1 MGLTHRENG
10 WDSNYVIIIDT
21 PSHQTHCKNRLL
33 VVITSIR
40 YSLSACAYS
49 IVHEIA
55 KANTGHEYVTGSVT
69 RPSAFDQLRYVK
81 AKGKRPRES
90 YHMICSTAGI
100 TDSKCNCLF
109 TFSSTATER
118 LENRDK
124 FRGPGDVPTIA
135 IVYWLTDD
143 LGKLPLRLLYTNS
156 L

>member
-1 MGLTHRENG
+1 M
-10 WDSNYVIIIDT
+10 
-21 PSHQTHCKNRLL
+21 L
-33 VVITSIR
+33 VVITSIH

-55 KANTGHEYVTGSVT
+55 KANIGHEYVTGSVT

-124 FRGPGDVPTIA
+124 FQVWQHIIAVPQIT
-135 IVYWLTDD
+135 W
-143 LGKLPLRLLYTNS
+143 
-156 L
+156 